1 MEFEEDIVVETDE
14 LKEMLNHQVQSVESE
29 LGQVYYAILD
39 VMGEFNE

>member
-1 MEFEEDIVVETDE
+1 MEHEEDVVVETDD

-39 VMGEFNE
+39 VMEEYQ